1 MTYNNLKNDREFARG
16 KMPRN
21 TVEVVSDGCTGFK
34 YDIKCELGKQYKLF
48 AYFNGSRYRV
58 MVVSPE
64 VERGE
69 LGHESHV
76 LPDGSLCLEPT
87 VQGCRTLEQAF
98 AKSVLWA
105 NGYSLYLESG
115 QFPFSANNA

>member
-1 MTYNNLKNDREFARG
+1 MYSKLEQDRSFARTG
-16 KMPRN
+16 MPRALE
-21 TVEVVSDGCTGFK
+21 VESGGWIGFK
-34 YDIKCELGKQYKLF
+34 YEIECELKQKYTFF

-87 VQGCRTLEQAF
+87 VQGCRTLQA
-98 AKSVLWA
+98 AYTKSVLWA
-105 NGYSLYLESG
+105 NGYSIYAQTG
-115 QFPFSANNA
+115 KFPFSANN